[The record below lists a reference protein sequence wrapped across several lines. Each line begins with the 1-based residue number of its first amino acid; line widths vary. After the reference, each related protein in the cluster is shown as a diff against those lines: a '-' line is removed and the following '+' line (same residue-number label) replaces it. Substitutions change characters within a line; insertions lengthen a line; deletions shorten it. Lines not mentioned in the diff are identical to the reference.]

1 MLIALSGFSGKM
13 GESIRELAVHS
24 YEIVDFKSADL
35 QKNKPHV
42 TIDFSSP
49 DQSLKV
55 IKSCLELKIPLVIGT
70 TGLNSNHLA
79 EISDASNKIPI
90 CLDANFSPGVHKL
103 ISNIEAFLTSA
114 QEKITGITINEIH
127 HTNKVDA
134 PSGTALMI
142 QKNIQERFS
151 DLNLKFNMHSER
163 KGDVYGIHQVSLL
176 GNESIV
182 CTFEHKAENRS
193 IFADGAIKAAK
204 LLINKKPN
212 LYSIKDFLPDLL

>member
-24 YEIVDFKSADL
+24 YEIIDFKSTDL
-35 QKNKPHV
+35 QKNKPDA

-55 IKSCLELKIPLVIGT
+55 IKTCLELKIPLVIGT

-114 QEKITGITINEIH
+114 QEKITGITISEI
-127 HTNKVDA
+127 
-134 PSGTALMI
+134 
-142 QKNIQERFS
+142 
-151 DLNLKFNMHSER
+151 
-163 KGDVYGIHQVSLL
+163 
-176 GNESIV
+176 
-182 CTFEHKAENRS
+182 
-193 IFADGAIKAAK
+193 
-204 LLINKKPN
+204 LIPTKWM
-212 LYSIKDFLPDLL
+212 LHLEQH

>member
-1 MLIALSGFSGKM
+1 MDMMKM
-13 GESIRELAVHS
+13 MKKA
-24 YEIVDFKSADL
+24 ADL
-35 QKNKPHV
+35 QKNKPDV

-49 DQSLKV
+49 EQLLKV
-55 IKSCLELKIPLVIGT
+55 INSCLELKIPLVIGT

-142 QKNIQERFS
+142 QKKILERFS
-151 DLNLKFNMHSER
+151 DLNLNFNIHSER

-182 CTFEHKAENRS
+182 CTFEHKAESRI

>member
-13 GESIRELAVHS
+13 GESIRELAAHS
-24 YEIVDFKSADL
+24 YEIADFKSADL
-35 QKNKPHV
+35 QKNKPDV

-70 TGLNSNHLA
+70 TGLHSNHLA
-79 EISDASNKIPI
+79 KISDASNKIPI

-142 QKNIQERFS
+142 QSNILERFS
-151 DLNLKFNMHSER
+151 DLNLNFNLLSER

-176 GNESIV
+176 SNETII
-182 CTFEHKAENRS
+182 CTFEHKAESRI
-193 IFADGAIKAAK
+193 IFADGSIKAAK

>member
-13 GESIRELAVHS
+13 GESIKEVADNS
-24 YEIVDFKSADL
+24 YEIVNFKSADL
-35 QKNKPHV
+35 QKNKPDV
-42 TIDFSSP
+42 TIDFSST
-49 DQSLKV
+49 DQLLKV
-55 IKSCLELKIPLVIGT
+55 VKSCQKLKIPLLIGT

-90 CLDANFSPGVHKL
+90 CLDANFSLGIHKL
-103 ISNIEAFLTSA
+103 ISNIEAFLTSS

-127 HTNKVDA
+127 HANKADA

-142 QKNIQERFS
+142 QRNILERFS
-151 DLNLKFNMHSER
+151 GLNLSFNMLSER
-163 KGDVYGIHQVSLL
+163 KGDVYGIHQVSLVSD
-176 GNESIV
+176 ESIL

-212 LYSIKDFLPDLL
+212 LYSIKDFLRDLL

>member
-24 YEIVDFKSADL
+24 SEIVDFKSADL
-35 QKNKPHV
+35 QKNKPDV
-42 TIDFSSP
+42 VIDFSSP

-55 IKSCLELKIPLVIGT
+55 IKSSLEFKIPLVIGT

-79 EISDASNKIPI
+79 SISDASNIIPI
-90 CLDANFSPGVHKL
+90 CLDANFSPGVHRL
-103 ISNIEAFLTSA
+103 TSNIEAFLTNA

-142 QKNIQERFS
+142 QSNILERFS
-151 DLNLKFNMHSER
+151 DLNLNFNILSER

-176 GNESIV
+176 SNESIL
-182 CTFEHKAENRS
+182 CTFEHKAENRI
-193 IFADGAIKAAK
+193 IFADGAIKVAD

-212 LYSIKDFLPDLL
+212 LYSVKDFLPDLL